1 MKSFGNHLPSTMKS
15 DARFEG
21 KIISTEEKRKKK
33 REIDVWSPVSKLESR
48 IPIEKKNYGTFSFT
62 SLQLLML
69 DGGKNWLLG
78 MKMISMFNKTTST
91 FTFPTFILCWM
102 MGTDGHKTAMSH
114 AM

>member
-1 MKSFGNHLPSTMKS
+1 MKSFGNQLPSTMKS

-21 KIISTEEKRKKK
+21 KIITEEKR
-33 REIDVWSPVSKLESR
+33 
-48 IPIEKKNYGTFSFT
+48 KKNYGTFSFT

-78 MKMISMFNKTTST
+78 MKMISMFNKTSST

-102 MGTDGHKTAMSH
+102 MGTDGHKTAM
-114 AM
+114 